1 MSTTWVSVLFVS
13 VVFVSLIVS
22 LDSFMAFYALTYIGI
37 ARTEDLMVGR
47 ARVPCEF
54 PFEPAR
60 RSGRALS
67 FIYGVQSR
75 AVKANA
81 FSIFWHNLLVC

>member
-54 PFEPAR
+54 PFEP
-60 RSGRALS
+60 GRALS